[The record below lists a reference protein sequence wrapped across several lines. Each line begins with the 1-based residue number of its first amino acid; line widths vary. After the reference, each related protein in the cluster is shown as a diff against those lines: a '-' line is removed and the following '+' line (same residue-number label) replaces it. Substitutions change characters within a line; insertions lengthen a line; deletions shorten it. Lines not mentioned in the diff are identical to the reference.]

1 MRYWEPETVKVEYD
15 DDGVK
20 SFFFYGREGRED
32 LGPELMMAA
41 DTYNAGT
48 LIEVREAVIDEK
60 DTE

>member
-48 LIEVREAVIDEK
+48 L
-60 DTE
+60 TEDA